1 MYLAQFAYLSI
12 WVGIWLVV
20 STFWLLWK
28 MEVTLLYSCLP
39 EWLFSGCIDGFLVTL
54 LICWGAMSLSST
66 QWYHV
71 SGRSVSSHHWWLLWA
86 RLWPLVF
93 SKRDEWLGWCLA
105 LNPLTEKLPSSPF
118 FHGNARLFLG
128 GRPVMTFI
136 RRFSGGRVWPIQG
149 LCLETSYIFFFR
161 QVLGFVSYFNV
172 NLSNL
177 NKVHHIQCISF
188 LWRMQAVRS
197 EDTETWSSLMCLGP
211 VNANLP
217 FSLSNVDLEIL
228 PNKSK
233 IEKHHSFPLHTKDT
247 WNSKYPT

>member
-54 LICWGAMSLSST
+54 LICWGGMSLSSI

-161 QVLGFVSYFNV
+161 LTSSDKCWALSLILTSICQIWIRSIIFNASVSFGE
-172 NLSNL
+172 
-177 NKVHHIQCISF
+177 CR
-188 LWRMQAVRS
+188 LWEVR
-197 EDTETWSSLMCLGP
+197 TQKRG
-211 VNANLP
+211 
-217 FSLSNVDLEIL
+217 
-228 PNKSK
+228 
-233 IEKHHSFPLHTKDT
+233 LH
-247 WNSKYPT
+247 